1 MFRNDLKIK
10 ITYGSS
16 RKSKNWLL
24 QEMYWSEFVKK
35 LEHPIRTEES
45 YTEYI
50 SYPKSKQDD
59 IKDVGGFVGG
69 TLNGQLRRNENAGER
84 YLITLD
90 ADHIAPGAADAVIH
104 SVDAL
109 GCAYAV
115 YSTRKHEEAAPRL
128 RIIVPLDVPASPDEY
143 EPIAR
148 RLAGYLNMGIFDP
161 TTFETVRLMYW
172 PSCSK
177 DSRYRFVYGD
187 KPFLSKDGMLATYAD
202 WRDVS
207 EWPEV
212 PGAVKIRN
220 RSAKKQG
227 NPLEKKGIVGAFCK
241 TFTIE
246 QAMEAFL
253 PGIYEPCGA
262 HQDRYTYTEGSTVGG
277 AVLYEDGLFLYSH
290 HATDPAGGR
299 LCNAFDLVRLH
310 KFHEEDY
317 EAKEGT
323 PVTRLPSF
331 QAMCEFAMEQPDVAK
346 IMTEERYKLAQEEFM
361 EPVTEETDTDW
372 MGKLQCSSRTGLPN
386 KTIDNVLI
394 ILEND
399 PMLKGKIYHDA
410 FANRAAVCGPV
421 PWEVG
426 TPFPYRE
433 RAWADEDDSGLR
445 HYMERMYGITGEKRI
460 FDAMAIH
467 ANRHKRHKIREY
479 LKSLS
484 WDGVSRLDTLLIDYF
499 GAEDTVYVRAVTR
512 KTLCA
517 AVARAMMP
525 GCKFDNMLIL
535 SGKQGV
541 GKSTFFSLLGKDWY
555 SDSMSTFEGKDA
567 AEMVQG
573 YWIIEAG
580 ELTGF
585 NRSEMNAVKQFLSKK
600 EDVYR
605 MPYGRRTASF
615 PRSCIIV
622 GTTNDKEFLKDR
634 TGNRRFWPVGL
645 GKQQV
650 KKNIFLELPGEV
662 DQIWAEAYA
671 KWMIGEP
678 LYLCGESEKIA
689 RKKQE
694 DYREASPREGIIRG
708 FLEKKI
714 PSDWNSKSIYQRISF
729 FNNEFEAKD
738 AEALVDRDRICA
750 AEIWCECF
758 HGDLKLMRRQD
769 VIEINGILNNLDGWE
784 RKSTARFG
792 PYGTQRG
799 FIRRA

>member
-1 MFRNDLKIK
+1 MFRNDKKIK

-16 RKSKNWLL
+16 RKSKNWLP
-24 QEMYWSEFVKK
+24 QEMFWSEFVDR
-35 LEHPIRTEES
+35 LAQPVRTAE
-45 YTEYI
+45 TFVEYL
-50 SYPKSKQDD
+50 SFRKAKQDE

-90 ADHIAPGAADAVIH
+90 ADHIAPGGTEAVLQ
-104 SVDAL
+104 SVESL
-109 GCAYAV
+109 GCAYVV

-128 RIIVPLDVPASPDEY
+128 RIIVPLDQPASADEY

-148 RLAGYLNMGIFDP
+148 RLASYLNMGIFDP
-161 TTFETVRLMYW
+161 TTFENVRLMYW
-172 PSCSK
+172 PSCSS
-177 DSRYRFVYGD
+177 DSRYRYCYAD
-187 KPFLSKDGMLATYAD
+187 KPFLSKDGMLATYTD
-202 WRDVS
+202 WRAVS
-207 EWPEV
+207 EWPEI
-212 PGAVKIRN
+212 PGAAKIRN

-241 TFTIE
+241 TYSIE
-246 QAMEAFL
+246 EAMEAFL
-253 PGIYEPCGA
+253 PGVYEPCDD
-262 HQDRYTYTEGSTVGG
+262 HPDRFTYTEGSTVGG

-310 KFHEEDY
+310 KFHEADYDTKED
-317 EAKEGT
+317 T
-323 PVTRLPSF
+323 PVNRLPSF
-331 QAMCEFAMEQPDVAK
+331 AKMCEFAMEQEGVSK
-346 IMTEERYKLAQEEFM
+346 LMTEERYKQAQEEFG
-361 EPVTEETDTDW
+361 ESVDGDNDW
-372 MGKLQCSSRTGLPN
+372 IAGLSCSSTTGLPN

-394 ILEND
+394 ILEHD
-399 PMLKGKIYHDA
+399 PMLKGKIYHDE
-410 FANRAAVCGPV
+410 FSNRATVCGPM
-421 PWEVG
+421 PWEAN
-426 TPFPYRE
+426 TPFPYKE
-433 RAWADEDDSGLR
+433 RPWRDEDDAGLR
-445 HYMERMYGITGEKRI
+445 HYMEKVYSITGEKRI
-460 FDAMAIH
+460 YDALAIY
-467 ANRHKRHKIREY
+467 ATRHKKHKIREY
-479 LKSLS
+479 LTSLE

-499 GAEDTVYVRAVTR
+499 GAEDTEYVRAVTR

-517 AVARAMMP
+517 AVARAMAP

-535 SGKQGV
+535 SGAQGV
-541 GKSTFFSLLGKDWY
+541 GKSTFFSILGMDWY

-622 GTTNDKEFLKDR
+622 GTTNEKEFLKDR

-645 GKQQV
+645 GKQDPI
-650 KKNIFLELPGEV
+650 KNVFRDLPEEAG
-662 DQIWAEAYA
+662 QIWAEAYA
-671 KWMIGEP
+671 KWLLGEP
-678 LYLCGESEKIA
+678 LYITGKAEEQA
-689 RKKQE
+689 REKQE
-694 DYREASPREGIIRG
+694 SYREISPREGIIRG

-714 PSDWNSKSIYQRISF
+714 TSDWDKKTVYQRASY

-738 AEALVDRDRICA
+738 ETSLVKRDRICA
-750 AEIWCECF
+750 AEVWCECF
-758 HGDLKLMRRQD
+758 HGDLKLMKRQD
-769 VIEINGILNNLDGWE
+769 VVEINGILNSLDGWE
-784 RKSTARFG
+784 RKSTMRFG

-799 FIRRA
+799 YTRKV